1 VLCGRRDLLRR
12 YLPVV
17 GLTAN
22 ETCTRGGCIP
32 SDIIVVPWLGTKAR
46 RGATPTFVSGHG
58 IGNGRRGEPIR
69 YRRLGSLKQFQRLG
83 AMSQSMAAVTQSMGR
98 ATSDAP
104 PQLEA
109 PNAPRQQPQHQ
120 QH

>member
-1 VLCGRRDLLRR
+1 M
-12 YLPVV
+12 
-17 GLTAN
+17 
-22 ETCTRGGCIP
+22 
-32 SDIIVVPWLGTKAR
+32 VPWLGTKAR